1 MSDESVELVLVG
13 DVYVQRPDPDSTFT
27 HAGKYLRAAD
37 IAFGNL
43 ETVVADR
50 EHLDGGGHGPR
61 TDEWMIG
68 AYVNAG
74 FKVMNL
80 ANNPSMYRGVK
91 GLLCT
96 MDVLDKA
103 GIAYGGG
110 GKNLQEARRP
120 VVVERK
126 GVKVAFVCRTS
137 VCTIDAAATAQ
148 RAGLAVVRVA
158 TAYEAPSLLPKEV
171 PGAPP
176 IIHTIPNAADVEAL
190 REDIASARKAADVV
204 VVSWHWGISPFSGGK
219 GELVGYQTEMAH
231 IAVDAGADL
240 IVGHHPHLVQPIE
253 VYKGKVIFYSLANF
267 VHDGPSFWT
276 KKKQDT
282 ILARCRIQSRK
293 INEVC
298 FMPGRINEQNQ
309 PVLLKPAEAPEL
321 LSHIQEV
328 SAPFGTGFLVREGE
342 VAVVTETANR

>member
-1 MSDESVELVLVG
+1 MSDEIVELALVG
-13 DVYVQRPDPDSTFT
+13 DVYVQRPDPDSTFA
-27 HAGKYLRAAD
+27 HVGKYLRAAD

-43 ETVVADR
+43 ETVVADLD
-50 EHLDGGGHGPR
+50 HLDGRGHGPR

-91 GLLCT
+91 GLLRT
-96 MDVLDKA
+96 MEVLDKA

-120 VVVERK
+120 TVVERK
-126 GVKVAFVCRTS
+126 GIKVGFVCRTS

-158 TAYEAPSLLPKEV
+158 TAYEAPPPLPKEV

-176 IIHTIPNAADVEAL
+176 IIHTIPNAADVDVL
-190 REDIASARKAADVV
+190 RQDIAEARENADVV
-204 VVSWHWGISPFSGGK
+204 VVSWHWGISPYSGGK
-219 GELVGYQTEMAH
+219 GELVGYQQEMAH
-231 IAVDAGADL
+231 FVVDAGADL
-240 IVGHHPHLVQPIE
+240 VVGHHPHLVQPIE
-253 VYKGKVIFYSLANF
+253 VYKGHVIFYSLANF
-267 VHDGPSFWT
+267 IHDGPSFRG
-276 KKKQDT
+276 KKQDT
-282 ILARCRIQSRK
+282 ILARCRIRNRK

-298 FMPGRINEQNQ
+298 FVPGRINEQNQ
-309 PVLLKPAEAPEL
+309 PELLKPAGAPEL
-321 LSHIQEV
+321 LSHVKKV
-328 SAPFGTGFLVREGE
+328 SAPFGTVFDVRENE
-342 VAVVTETANR
+342 VAVATETALR

>member
-1 MSDESVELVLVG
+1 MSDETVELVMVG
-13 DVYVQRPDPDSTFT
+13 DVYVQRPEPDSTFT

-50 EHLDGGGHGPR
+50 QHLDGSGHGPR
-61 TDEWMIG
+61 TDEWMIA

-120 VVVERK
+120 TVVERK

-158 TAYEAPSLLPKEV
+158 TAYEAPPSVPKEV

-176 IIHTIPNAADVEAL
+176 IIHTIPNAADVAAL
-190 REDIASARKAADVV
+190 REDIAAARESADVV
-204 VVSWHWGISPFSGGK
+204 VVSWHWGISPYSGGK

-231 IAVDAGADL
+231 LAVDAGADL

-253 VYKGKVIFYSLANF
+253 VYKGKAIFYSLANF

-276 KKKQDT
+276 KKQDT
-282 ILARCRIQSRK
+282 ILARCRIRNRK
-293 INEVC
+293 VNEVC
-298 FMPGRINEQNQ
+298 FVPGRINEQNQ
-309 PVLLKPAEAPEL
+309 PVPLKPAEAPEL
-321 LSHIQEV
+321 LRHIREV
-328 SAPFGTGFLVREGE
+328 SAAFGTDFQVREEE
-342 VAVVTETANR
+342 VTVVTETAIR

>member
-1 MSDESVELVLVG
+1 MSDETVELVLVG
-13 DVYVQRPDPDSTFT
+13 DVYVQRPDPDSTF
-27 HAGKYLRAAD
+27 AYAKNYLKAAD

-43 ETVVADR
+43 ETVVADL
-50 EHLDGGGHGPR
+50 EHLDGRGHGPR

-91 GLLCT
+91 GLLRT
-96 MDVLDKA
+96 IEVLEKA

-148 RAGLAVVRVA
+148 RAGLAVVRIA
-158 TAYEAPSLLPKEV
+158 TAYEAPPPVPKEV

-176 IIHTIPNAADVEAL
+176 IIHTIPNTADVEAL
-190 REDIASARKAADVV
+190 REDIAAARKRADVV
-204 VVSWHWGISPFSGGK
+204 VVSWHWGISPYSGGK
-219 GELVGYQTEMAH
+219 GELVGYQTKMAH
-231 IAVDAGADL
+231 AAVDAGADL

-253 VYKGKVIFYSLANF
+253 VYKGKAIFYSLANF
-267 VHDGPSFWT
+267 VHDGPSFWG
-276 KKKQDT
+276 KKQDT
-282 ILARCRIQSRK
+282 ILARCRIRSGK

-298 FMPGRINEQNQ
+298 FVPGRINEQNQ
-309 PVLLKPAEAPEL
+309 PVMLKPAEAPEL
-321 LSHIQEV
+321 LSHVRDV
-328 SAPFGTGFLVREGE
+328 SAEFGTGFEVRDEE
-342 VAVVTETANR
+342 VAIRTATAIR